1 MLTIEQNAQQ
11 KQSNLGCKLHCFGG
25 VWWERQQPFYAKPA
39 FEFQSF
45 APGIA
50 RPDRTK
56 GFLIYSHQVP
66 SPDMGNRRVDWMM
79 LEGEDLRQF
88 SLARLRSEKR
98 NQVRK
103 GLKNCEVRIITDIE
117 PHLDQAL
124 QINATQATR
133 HMATGWF
140 TRSSAYFARHTQA
153 WKSETRLHFSLPGW
167 QWVGAFVQGQLVAYM
182 RTLQVADVLF
192 IMSMKS
198 HTEFLK
204 LCASDAI
211 YFTALEAAGHSN
223 SVSRI
228 VNGGPMRPSLD
239 RFKEQFL
246 FKRTSIPYFLS
257 GEALLR
263 LGTRL
268 FRLKERI
275 RVGLHR
281 VPDRPAPSAQTA

>member
-1 MLTIEQNAQQ
+1 MLTIEQNADQ
-11 KQSNLGCKLHCFGG
+11 KQTSLGCKLHFFGG
-25 VWWERQQPFYAKPA
+25 VWWERQQPMYAKPA

-45 APGIA
+45 VPGAA
-50 RPDRTK
+50 RPDLKK
-56 GFLIYSHQVP
+56 GFLVYSHQVP
-66 SPDMGNRRVDWMM
+66 SPEMSNRLVDWMI
-79 LEGEDLRQF
+79 LQGEDLTQF

-117 PHLDQAL
+117 PHLENAL
-124 QINATQATR
+124 RINATQAER

-140 TRSSAYFARHTQA
+140 TRSSGYFAQHAEA
-153 WKSETRLHFSLPGW
+153 WKAETRLYFRLPGW
-167 QWVGAFVQGQLVAYM
+167 QWWGAFAQGQLVAYM

-192 IMSMKS
+192 IMAMKN

-204 LCASDAI
+204 LCGSDAI
-211 YFTALEAAGHSN
+211 YFTALEAASRSGT
-223 SVSRI
+223 VSRI

-246 FKRTSIPYFLS
+246 FKRTSTPYYLA

-263 LGTRL
+263 FGTRL
-268 FRLKERI
+268 FRIKERY
-275 RVGLHR
+275 RVGWQQLLAK
-281 VPDRPAPSAQTA
+281 PTQAPQAS